1 MKKRTL
7 LAVTAAL
14 VGSVHSAPIAAQDK
28 QSAILQSAE
37 LFAKS
42 SAYFNPKIS
51 PDGKHLAFESSIDG
65 KDALVILDSKTMQPS
80 SVLRFS
86 GNEQVGDYYWVN
98 NERVVASKEY
108 LKSWSTAP
116 RYYGELVS
124 ANVDGNKYAYI
135 FGYNPPQ
142 TSRLVRASSIVRAYG
157 DVLDILPED
166 DRHILVSALPFGEY
180 SFNLEAPR
188 EVYRVNV
195 YTGRRSKITTA
206 PIPFSRFLTDHDG
219 EVRFVSGLNSNNK
232 VELYYRVNDQWK
244 SSDKLA
250 ALKNFEEFYPI
261 SFAENQDSVYAAISQ
276 SGEPRAIHHLNLKT
290 GKSTKVASDD
300 TVDPKEY
307 WLDPDSKQ
315 LYAVEFESD
324 YPTYAFVDP
333 KNKRSEYLKQILTSL
348 PGHQVRLVSETEAG
362 DAYVIMAFNDRNP
375 GDYYLFTTEPKEIR
389 YLFSAREWLDPEK
402 MAEVKPFEFT
412 SRDGKTISGYLTLP
426 PNTEAK
432 NLPLIVNPH
441 GGPHG
446 PRDWWRF
453 TEENQFLANNGY
465 AVMQVN
471 FRGSGGFGKQF
482 EEAGYRK
489 WGTNIQ
495 YDIIDA
501 TKHIVAEGIA
511 DKERICISGGSFGGY
526 SALQS
531 ATLAPELFQCAVG
544 SAGVYDLE
552 LMFTE
557 GDVPDSRMGLSF
569 LKEVLGTDP
578 KVWKAMSPTHNADK
592 LKASILLVHGGKDQR
607 APIEHYE
614 AMAKAL
620 DKLNYPY
627 ESFVLDD
634 EGHGFYKDEHRAK
647 YYAHVLGFFDKH
659 LKN

>member
-1 MKKRTL
+1 MKKQTV
-7 LAVTAAL
+7 LAVIAAL
-14 VGSVHSAPIAAQDK
+14 VGSVHPTSFAAENG
-28 QSAILQSAE
+28 QSAIVKSAE
-37 LFAKS
+37 RFAKS

-80 SVLRFS
+80 SVLRFV
-86 GNEQVGDYYWVN
+86 GNEQVGDYHWVN
-98 NERVVASKEY
+98 NDRIVASKEY
-108 LKSWSTAP
+108 LKSWSIQP
-116 RYYGELVS
+116 RNYGELVS
-124 ANVDGNKYAYI
+124 INVDGNKYAYL

-142 TSRLVRASSIVRAYG
+142 SSKLVRSSSGITAFG
-157 DVLDILPED
+157 TVLDTLPNDE
-166 DRHILVSALPFGEY
+166 RHILVSALPMKQHRLDAET
-180 SFNLEAPR
+180 PR

-195 YTGRRSKITTA
+195 YNGKRSKLITA
-206 PIPFSRFLTDHDG
+206 PVAFSQFLTDHDG
-219 EVRFVSGLNSNNK
+219 EVRFVSGFNNSNK
-232 VELYYRVNDQWK
+232 LELFYRVNDEWK
-244 SSDKLA
+244 SSESVNSL
-250 ALKNFEEFYPI
+250 NQYTEFHPI
-261 SFAENQDSVYAAISQ
+261 SFAENQDSVYAAVSHF
-276 SGEPRAIHHLNLKT
+276 GEPKAIHHLNLKT
-290 GKSTKVASDD
+290 GESRKVVSDAK
-300 TVDPKEY
+300 VDPKQH

-333 KNKRSEYLKQILTSL
+333 KNKRSEYLKQILESL
-348 PGHQVRLVSETEAG
+348 PGHQVRLVSETKAG
-362 DAYVIMAFNDRNP
+362 DTYVIMAFNDRNP
-375 GDYYLFTTEPKEIR
+375 GDYYLFTTEPKQIR
-389 YLFSAREWLDPEK
+389 YLFSAREWLDPAK
-402 MAEVKPFEFT
+402 MAEVQPFEFT
-412 SRDGKTISGYLTLP
+412 SRDGKTLSGYLTLP

-453 TEENQFLANNGY
+453 TEQNQFLASHGY

-482 EEAGYRK
+482 EAAGYRK

-501 TKHIVAEGIA
+501 TQHIIAEGIA
-511 DKERICISGGSFGGY
+511 DKDRVCISGGSFGGY

-531 ATLAPELFQCAVG
+531 ATIAPELFQCAVG
-544 SAGVYDLE
+544 TAGVYDLE
-552 LMFTE
+552 LMFEE
-557 GDVPDSRMGLSF
+557 GDVPDTQMGLSF
-569 LKEVLGTDP
+569 LSEVLGTNP
-578 KVWKAMSPTHNADK
+578 TILKSMSPTHNADK

-607 APIEHYE
+607 APIAHFD

-620 DKLNYPY
+620 NNLNYPY

-647 YYAHVLGFFDKH
+647 YYARVLNFFDKH

>member
-1 MKKRTL
+1 MKKSTL
-7 LAVTAAL
+7 LAASAAL
-14 VGSVHSAPIAAQDK
+14 VGFTHTASFAAQDG
-28 QSAILQSAE
+28 QDSILKSAE

-80 SVLRFS
+80 SVLRFN
-86 GNEQVGDYYWVN
+86 GNEQVGDYYWIN

-116 RYYGELVS
+116 VNYGELVS
-124 ANVDGNKYAYI
+124 ANVDGKKYAYI
-135 FGYNPPQ
+135 FGYNPPKS
-142 TSRLVRASSIVRAYG
+142 SRLVRASSIVRAYG
-157 DVLDILPED
+157 EVMDVLPDD
-166 DRHILVSALPFGEY
+166 DRHILVSSLPFGEY
-180 SFNLEAPR
+180 SFNMEAPR

-195 YTGRRSKITTA
+195 YNGRRSKITTS
-206 PIPFSRFLTDHDG
+206 PVGFSRFLTDHDG
-219 EVRFVSGLNSNNK
+219 DVRFVSGRNSK
-232 VELYYRVNDQWK
+232 DEVELYYRVNGQWEISDNIK
-244 SSDKLA
+244 S
-250 ALKNFEEFYPI
+250 LKSFKEFYPI
-261 SFAENQDSVYAAISQ
+261 SFSENQDAVYAAVSH
-276 SGEPRAIHHLNLKT
+276 SGEPRAVHHLNLKT
-290 GKSTKVASDD
+290 GESTKVASDSA
-300 TVDPKEY
+300 VDPKAF

-333 KNKRSEYLKQILTSL
+333 KNKRSEYLQQILTSL
-348 PGHQVRLVSETEAG
+348 PGHQVRLVSETDAG

-375 GDYYLFTTEPKEIR
+375 GDYYLFTTQPKEIR
-389 YLFSAREWLDPEK
+389 YLFSAREWLDPAQ
-402 MAEVKPFEFT
+402 MAEVKPIEFT
-412 SRDGKTISGYLTLP
+412 SRDGKNITGYLTLP
-426 PNTEAK
+426 PNSEAK

-446 PRDWWRF
+446 PRDWWGF
-453 TEENQFLANNGY
+453 TEENQFLAKHGY
-465 AVMQVN
+465 AVLQVN

-501 TKHIVAEGIA
+501 TKYIIGEGIA
-511 DKERICISGGSFGGY
+511 DKNRICISGGSFGGY

-531 ATLAPELFQCAVG
+531 ATVAPALFQCAVG

-552 LMFTE
+552 LMFKE
-557 GDVPDSRMGLSF
+557 GDVPDSKMGLSF
-569 LKEVLGTDP
+569 LTKVLGTDP
-578 KVWKAMSPTHNADK
+578 KTLRAMSPTHNVDK

-607 APIEHYE
+607 APIEHFN

-620 DKLNYPY
+620 DNINYPY

-647 YYAHVLGFFDKH
+647 YYAHVLNFFNKH